1 MVTIPAKANA
11 SNSQVRVLVVDDHEQ
26 FHQFVRSALG
36 KMPELKI
43 VGKAFDG
50 LDAVH
55 KAEDLRPD
63 LVLLDIGLP
72 GLNGLDA
79 ARRIRTL
86 CPESRILF
94 LSQESSIQVVEAA
107 LSLGARGYLIK
118 DDAGDDLLEA
128 IGAVIQGNKFVSPGL
143 LSSGE
148 APV

>member
-1 MVTIPAKANA
+1 MMTIPAKVDPNR
-11 SNSQVRVLVVDDHEQ
+11 SQVRVLVVDDHEQ

-36 KMPELKI
+36 KTPELKI
-43 VGKAFDG
+43 VGEAFDG
-50 LDAVH
+50 LDAVQ

-63 LVLLDIGLP
+63 LILLDIGLP
-72 GLNGLDA
+72 ELNGLDA

-94 LSQESSIQVVEAA
+94 LSQESSIQVVETA
-107 LSLGARGYLIK
+107 LSLGAQGYLIK

-128 IGAVIQGNKFVSPGL
+128 IGTVIQGNRFVSPGL
-143 LSSGE
+143 ISSGE

>member
-1 MVTIPAKANA
+1 MMTIPAKVDPNR
-11 SNSQVRVLVVDDHEQ
+11 SQVRVLVVDDHEQ

-36 KMPELKI
+36 KTPELKI
-43 VGKAFDG
+43 VGEAFDG

-63 LVLLDIGLP
+63 LILLDIGLP
-72 GLNGLDA
+72 ELNGLDA

-86 CPESRILF
+86 SPESRILF
-94 LSQESSIQVVEAA
+94 ISQESSIQVVETA
-107 LSLGARGYLIK
+107 LSLGAQGYVIK

-128 IGAVIQGNKFVSPGL
+128 IGAVIQGNRFVSPGL
-143 LSSGE
+143 ISSGE

>member
-1 MVTIPAKANA
+1 VVTIPIKAVA
-11 SNSQVRVLVVDDHEQ
+11 SRSQVRVLVVDDYEQ
-26 FHQFVRSALG
+26 FRQFVRSALG
-36 KMPELKI
+36 KTPELKI
-43 VGKAFDG
+43 VGEAFDG

-63 LVLLDIGLP
+63 LILLDIGLP
-72 GLNGLDA
+72 NLNGLDA
-79 ARRIRTL
+79 ARRIRTI
-86 CPESRILF
+86 CPESKILF
-94 LSQESSIQVVEAA
+94 LSQESSVHVVETA

-128 IGAVIQGNKFVSPGL
+128 IGDVIEGKTFVSPGL